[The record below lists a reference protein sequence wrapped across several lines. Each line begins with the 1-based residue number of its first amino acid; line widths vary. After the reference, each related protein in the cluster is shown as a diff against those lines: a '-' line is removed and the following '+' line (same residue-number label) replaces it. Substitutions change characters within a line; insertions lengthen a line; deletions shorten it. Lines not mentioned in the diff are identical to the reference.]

1 MINITSL
8 ANFLSI
14 NAKDIKEIDT
24 FDRDDGNFITIT
36 LNKVECCC
44 THCHNTSYV
53 FKEYRIREI
62 KHALFIGKKT
72 TFLLKSRRYKCL
84 SCGKTFMEPN
94 ILAPRKSR
102 ISYESIMVI
111 LDAAR
116 KYNATWKEIGE
127 KAHVSDETA
136 INVFDRY
143 VNLPRGKLSRVI
155 SIDECYNKHQ
165 FDKPYSCI
173 IFDFLQTKI
182 IDVIEDR
189 SKLNLSHY
197 FSKIPR
203 EEREMVQYVVIDMW
217 EPYLDIASLYFPK
230 ATVAIDSFHVLK
242 EIGFALDKVRRRV
255 MRGTPKGSKEYY
267 LLKKWN
273 RTLFKDYRIWDEKF
287 KVYGLNNRYYNCY
300 QLQQMIVAIN
310 DDLRIAYEF
319 YRDYRRRNKVTT
331 YEDAKEMIES
341 FINEKEILK
350 VDEFIPILSMLNNW
364 KEWIINS
371 FIIVENRRLS
381 NGPIEGFNSNFKKMM
396 TVANGLYSFLRF
408 RNRLMYCYNKPNV
421 LAPVKERIKKR
432 PRKPRGKY
440 NKKPKSD

>member
-1 MINITSL
+1 MNNISSL
-8 ANFLSI
+8 LDFLSI
-14 NAKDIKEIDT
+14 NREDVDDVSSITNATGDT
-24 FDRDDGNFITIT
+24 ILIT
-36 LNKVECCC
+36 LKKKECVCP
-44 THCHNTSYV
+44 HCKSDSYHL
-53 FKEYRIREI
+53 KDYKNRKI
-62 KHALFIGKKT
+62 KHALFLGKPT
-72 TFLLKSRRYKCL
+72 TFILRSRRYKCNE
-84 SCGKTFMEPN
+84 CGKSFMEPN
-94 ILAPRKSR
+94 VFAPKRSR
-102 ISYESIMVI
+102 TSYETIHIV
-111 LDAAR
+111 LDAAS
-116 KYNATWKEIGE
+116 KYNITWKEIGD
-127 KAHVSDETA
+127 KAHISDTA
-136 INVFDRY
+136 AIDIFDRF
-143 VNLPRGKLSRVI
+143 VNLPRGTLPRVI

-165 FDKPYSCI
+165 FQKPYSCI
-173 IFDFLQTKI
+173 FFDFLNTKI

-189 SKLNLSHY
+189 SKRNISNYLDKLT
-197 FSKIPR
+197 P
-203 EEREMVQYVVIDMW
+203 EERNNVEYVVIDMW